1 MITKEKIDLKGL
13 VRRETLIQR
22 NYSTVAFYLSV
33 GWFLLVLQSNECF
46 VFFVFVKGG
55 EFLMIEVKSSGYPN
69 CTDESDCIRMIFTWK
84 EKRGVS
90 WAIILD

>member
-1 MITKEKIDLKGL
+1 MFRIRRYTNIQSHSLDSLEKVLFAKNGIKILMITKEKIDLKGL

-46 VFFVFVKGG
+46 VFFVLVIRG
-55 EFLMIEVKSSGYPN
+55 EFLMI
-69 CTDESDCIRMIFTWK
+69 
-84 EKRGVS
+84 
-90 WAIILD
+90 

>member
-33 GWFLLVLQSNECF
+33 GWVFACF
-46 VFFVFVKGG
+46 TK
-55 EFLMIEVKSSGYPN
+55 
-69 CTDESDCIRMIFTWK
+69 
-84 EKRGVS
+84 
-90 WAIILD
+90 